1 MKNKVILSIAI
12 SSFSG
17 LLMSKEAVAAEQPTL
32 PSVKAVSKAQK
43 PSGKC
48 ASGKCGT
55 EKIYGQA
62 KINYNPQEKL
72 VLARDGKCGVT
83 GYGLKAT
90 EQERATKIAG
100 GVCGQ

>member
-1 MKNKVILSIAI
+1 MKNKVILSIVV

-17 LLMSKEAVAAEQPTL
+17 LLMNEAVAAQPTQAPAKL
-32 PSVKAVSKAQK
+32 ASKAQK
-43 PSGKC
+43 SSGKC

-62 KINYNPQEKL
+62 KLNHNPQDKL
-72 VLARDGKCGVT
+72 VLARDGQCGTT
-83 GYGLKAT
+83 GFGLKTT
-90 EQERATKIAG
+90 EQEVANKAVG